1 MPERDYKSTPVSDA
15 LGIRGVIDGLATDLQ
30 DLRAGRISPVD
41 AMARAHLA
49 KQFFNGAR
57 LVLMAIKE
65 IDRPKE
71 QKNAIT
77 GETLTGGET
86 DA

>member
-30 DLRAGRISPVD
+30 DLRAGKISPVD

-65 IDRPKE
+65 IDLPKAPR
-71 QKNAIT
+71 KAKAISDEAT
-77 GETLTGGET
+77 P
-86 DA
+86 

>member
-30 DLRAGRISPVD
+30 DLRAGKISPVD

-65 IDRPKE
+65 IDQPKTP
-71 QKNAIT
+71 KKAKAISD
-77 GETLTGGET
+77 EAAL
-86 DA
+86 

>member
-1 MPERDYKSTPVSDA
+1 MPERDYASTPVSDA

-30 DLRAGRISPVD
+30 DLRAGKISPVD

-57 LVLMAIKE
+57 LVLLAMKE
-65 IDRPKE
+65 LDKPQDRPALPVTKD
-71 QKNAIT
+71 A
-77 GETLTGGET
+77 T
-86 DA
+86 DD

>member
-1 MPERDYKSTPVSDA
+1 MTERDYKSTPVADA

-30 DLRAGRISPVD
+30 DLRAGKISPVD

-57 LVLMAIKE
+57 LVLLAMKE
-65 IDRPKE
+65 IQPPKMPPRDEQLLDAKDRE
-71 QKNAIT
+71 
-77 GETLTGGET
+77 
-86 DA
+86 

>member
-1 MPERDYKSTPVSDA
+1 MSERDYKSTPVSDA

-30 DLRAGRISPVD
+30 ELRSGKISPVD

-57 LVLMAIKE
+57 LVLLAMKE
-65 IDRPKE
+65 IQPPTAPKDIR
-71 QKNAIT
+71 QIDDGRGN
-77 GETLTGGET
+77 G
-86 DA
+86 

>member
-30 DLRAGRISPVD
+30 DLRAGKISPVD

-57 LVLMAIKE
+57 LVLTAIKE
-65 IDRPKE
+65 IDQPKAPRE
-71 QKNAIT
+71 AKAIRN
-77 GETLTGGET
+77 E
-86 DA
+86 

>member
-1 MPERDYKSTPVSDA
+1 MAERDYKSTPVADA

-30 DLRAGRISPVD
+30 DLRSGKISPVD

-57 LVLMAIKE
+57 LVLLAMKE
-65 IDRPKE
+65 LHPPKPPE
-71 QKNAIT
+71 KPNQSAQI
-77 GETLTGGET
+77 GGVM
-86 DA
+86 

>member
-1 MPERDYKSTPVSDA
+1 MSNQRDYKSTPVSDA

-30 DLRAGRISPVD
+30 ELRDGKISPVE

-57 LVLMAIKE
+57 LVLLAMKE
-65 IDRPKE
+65 IQPPTPPKDIIRID
-71 QKNAIT
+71 A
-77 GETLTGGET
+77 GGGNG
-86 DA
+86 

>member
-1 MPERDYKSTPVSDA
+1 MNNERDYKSTPVSDA

-30 DLRAGRISPVD
+30 DLRDGKISAVD

-57 LVLMAIKE
+57 LVLLAMKDLKPTSDPANSRQ
-65 IDRPKE
+65 IDKAKP
-71 QKNAIT
+71 
-77 GETLTGGET
+77 
-86 DA
+86 

>member
-1 MPERDYKSTPVSDA
+1 MSERDYRSTPVADA

-30 DLRAGRISPVD
+30 ELRAGKISAVD

-57 LVLMAIKE
+57 LVLMAMKE
-65 IDRPKE
+65 LDRP
-71 QKNAIT
+71 QKPAT
-77 GETLTGGET
+77 PAPLPREGK
-86 DA
+86 

>member
-1 MPERDYKSTPVSDA
+1 MNNERDYKSTPVSDA

-30 DLRAGRISPVD
+30 DLRDGKISPVD

-57 LVLMAIKE
+57 LVLLAMKDLSPPNKPA
-65 IDRPKE
+65 
-71 QKNAIT
+71 NAKQI
-77 GETLTGGET
+77 GGGKP
-86 DA
+86 